1 MHDVVMCCYDVVCGC
16 VTSVKVVGKKTDS
29 ACADGDYTTGSA
41 FFCHG
46 HPCPLSRSVSVE
58 VSASL
63 SAVRLEQGWAKHGEI
78 FSSVKPWVAIVT
90 RAKQATCCQGCFRPG
105 ACPDPDIGERTPRL
119 APSREFPLFV
129 LFCGQQKFE

>member
-1 MHDVVMCCYDVVCGC
+1 MHGVVMCCYDVVRGC

-63 SAVRLEQGWAKHGEI
+63 SAVRLAQGWAKHGEI

-105 ACPDPDIGERTPRL
+105 ACPDPDIGKNTQSFTSPC
-119 APSREFPLFV
+119 LF
-129 LFCGQQKFE
+129 LFCGKQKFE

>member
-1 MHDVVMCCYDVVCGC
+1 MHGVVMCCYDVVRGC

-41 FFCHG
+41 FCHG

-105 ACPDPDIGERTPRL
+105 ACPDPDIGKNTQSFTSPC
-119 APSREFPLFV
+119 LF
-129 LFCGQQKFE
+129 LFCGKQKFE

>member
-1 MHDVVMCCYDVVCGC
+1 MHGVVMCCYDVVRGC

-41 FFCHG
+41 LCHG

-105 ACPDPDIGERTPRL
+105 ACPDPDIGKNTQSFTSPC
-119 APSREFPLFV
+119 LF
-129 LFCGQQKFE
+129 LFCGKQKFE